1 MKTKLISISLLIV
14 IFSACCRED
23 DDPPKIK
30 EEPPVSEYNP
40 TPYSLQLPSYFNSIP
55 APFIPENNPLT
66 VEGIELGKKL
76 FYEKK
81 LSKNN
86 LMSCGSCHKPQFAFN
101 DKDNALSIGV
111 DGLPGVRNAMP
122 LFNLAWVPVQNSS
135 FNWHGS
141 AESLEEQAFEP
152 VTNPLEMAETWPNVV
167 QKLQNDSE
175 YPNLFFSAFGTKTI
189 DSNLVVKA
197 IAQFERTL
205 ISGNSRYDKEVRI
218 HNNRAGTATTLT
230 AQEMNGFDLY
240 MSENKG
246 DCFHCHGDPNNPLMT
261 NNSFINNGL
270 DANPDSGLALVTKN
284 PNDIGKFR
292 TPSLRNL
299 LFTAPY
305 MHNGRFE
312 TLEEVVDFYADNVQN
327 SSTIDP
333 TMLKQ
338 RNLNPQERRD
348 LVAFLKTMTD
358 SSFVQNPAYLPNP

>member
-1 MKTKLISISLLIV
+1 
-14 IFSACCRED
+14 
-23 DDPPKIK
+23 
-30 EEPPVSEYNP
+30 
-40 TPYSLQLPSYFNSIP
+40 
-55 APFIPENNPLT
+55 
-66 VEGIELGKKL
+66 
-76 FYEKK
+76 
-81 LSKNN
+81 
-86 LMSCGSCHKPQFAFN
+86 
-101 DKDNALSIGV
+101 
-111 DGLPGVRNAMP
+111 
-122 LFNLAWVPVQNSS
+122 
-135 FNWHGS
+135 
-141 AESLEEQAFEP
+141 
-152 VTNPLEMAETWPNVV
+152 MAETWPNVV

-312 TLEEVVDFYADNVQN
+312 TLEEVVDFYADNVQS